1 MIDWKVA
8 EEMVTEGPIA
18 EVTWVERS
26 ADKKMVVEMTVA
38 EDTVNK
44 KVELD
49 LLVVKWWSGVEE
61 LLKGWCSD
69 NLLFFVSVV

>member
-1 MIDWKVA
+1 
-8 EEMVTEGPIA
+8 MVTEGSIA

-26 ADKKMVVEMTVA
+26 ADKKMVVEMTV
-38 EDTVNK
+38 NK

-49 LLVVKWWSGVEE
+49 LLVVKLWSGVKE

>member
-26 ADKKMVVEMTVA
+26 ADKKMVVEMTV
-38 EDTVNK
+38 NK

-49 LLVVKWWSGVEE
+49 LLVVKLWSGVEE

>member
-26 ADKKMVVEMTVA
+26 ADKKMVVEMMVA

-49 LLVVKWWSGVEE
+49 LLVVKWLSGVEE